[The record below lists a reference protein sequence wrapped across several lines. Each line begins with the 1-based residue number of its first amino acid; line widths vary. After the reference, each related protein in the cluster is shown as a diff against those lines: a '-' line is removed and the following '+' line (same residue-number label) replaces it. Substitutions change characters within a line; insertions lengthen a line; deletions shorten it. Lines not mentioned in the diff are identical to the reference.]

1 MGDLLSRIEER
12 LKEREKEEL
21 ENFVMRLPEGPD
33 LRVSRSIKM
42 FTSLESS
49 DNLRQHYET
58 RKMEAGDV
66 AADLIK
72 NLVDKL
78 ADLKSAPQ
86 LAGLGALAVAV
97 FIDVI
102 TFSPPEESTK
112 DALRCVFAEEKA
124 SEVWDQIDECLKRC
138 TMHINDDDELRSNIS
153 RIECQLSAA
162 LTKLKNSM
170 VKDGHMTSPALK
182 AWVNGAAFHVQMLIH
197 LVRLG
202 GIQTCD
208 PVERILSVYQSD
220 LDTLFKEHKEMIRK
234 KCYMRV
240 VVLFDQPVHYL
251 IDEDSM
257 GHVIDPKNTYDE
269 YFEAYYEHRYSRQW
283 CESLQYFSDVR
294 QNLQQLVD
302 QRGSF
307 NVSPYLHHTASSW
320 EDVGSP

>member
-1 MGDLLSRIEER
+1 MGNFLSEER
-12 LKEREKEEL
+12 ERMKQIERERL
-21 ENFVMRLPEGPD
+21 ERFLKQLDKGPD

-78 ADLKSAPQ
+78 ADLETAPQ

-138 TMHINDDDELRSNIS
+138 MMHINDDDELRSNIS

-220 LDTLFKEHKEMIRK
+220 IDPLFRKHKEMIEEKSSMKRMT
-234 KCYMRV
+234 C
-240 VVLFDQPVHYL
+240 VLVPEGKFYV
-251 IDEDSM
+251 DEDSKLYDM
-257 GHVIDPKNTYDE
+257 HPFGSYDE
-269 YFEAYYEHRYSRQW
+269 YFEAYYEHRYSRQR
-283 CESLQYFSDVR
+283 CEIQQYFSDVR

-307 NVSPYLHHTASSW
+307 NV
-320 EDVGSP
+320 